1 MAKRSTD
8 PRLQPLRMAVLGLGL
23 ILLAGAVFLALRP
36 TAEPAATAGPAQQI
50 PVEEIPRVN
59 LLDAKVA
66 YESGAAV
73 FVDVRD
79 EESYASS
86 HIPGAILIPL
96 GDMPDRAGELDR
108 NAWIITY
115 CT

>member
-1 MAKRSTD
+1 
-8 PRLQPLRMAVLGLGL
+8 MAVLGLGL

>member
-1 MAKRSTD
+1 MAKISTD

-23 ILLAGAVFLALRP
+23 ILLAVAVFLALRP
-36 TAEPAATAGPAQQI
+36 TAEPAATAGPAQ
-50 PVEEIPRVN
+50 PVPVDEIPRVN

-66 YESGAAV
+66 YESEAAV

-79 EESYASS
+79 EDSYASS

-96 GDMPDRAGELDR
+96 GDLSDRAGELDL

>member
-8 PRLQPLRMAVLGLGL
+8 ARLQPLRMAVVGFVL
-23 ILLAGAVFLALRP
+23 ILLAGAVFLSLRP
-36 TAEPAATAGPAQQI
+36 AAEPVATAGPAQ
-50 PVEEIPRVN
+50 PLSVEEIPRVN

-66 YESGAAV
+66 YESGTGV

-79 EESYASS
+79 EDSFATG
-86 HIPGAILIPL
+86 HIPGAISIPL
-96 GDMPDRAGELDR
+96 ADLPDREDELDR
-108 NAWIITY
+108 TGWIITY